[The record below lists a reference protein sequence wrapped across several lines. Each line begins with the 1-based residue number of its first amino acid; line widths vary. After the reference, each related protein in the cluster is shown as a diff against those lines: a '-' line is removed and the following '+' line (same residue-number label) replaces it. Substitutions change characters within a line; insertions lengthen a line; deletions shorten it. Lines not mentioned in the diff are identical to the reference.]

1 MEISEIISLEGIG
14 ATSGEAF
21 QVLDSEGRRFKLR
34 SCASVARATRIE
46 RNVKHMARGLPQF
59 MGRDRNYLLFEWV
72 EGQSLHELRSTS
84 IPIPVFRELG
94 RLAGAAHAL
103 DEVAKWATADRYFKS
118 LIRTLKKTK
127 RVPRDFLRRLKRHHK
142 LLRGSREIPVVL
154 EIGDFHPRN
163 FMFDAVD
170 DPEAVRGWFV
180 DEAGFTYRIKGLGL
194 AKPLFT
200 EKLIKTPEQLDAFWQ
215 GYGEFHSNAYFD
227 ADYQA
232 YVAFVQRVRTLA
244 SKAKRGREIS
254 ERIACL
260 EQVMRE

>member
-1 MEISEIISLEGIG
+1 LTTLEAVRADRPFSSSMEISEIISLEGIG

-59 MGRDRNYLLFEWV
+59 MGRDRNYLL
-72 EGQSLHELRSTS
+72 
-84 IPIPVFRELG
+84 
-94 RLAGAAHAL
+94 
-103 DEVAKWATADRYFKS
+103 FKS